1 MPGIVALVS
10 AISTDVS
17 AGLLAAGYPALTD
30 GAILLG
36 MQHIVEQS
44 APPRIIFIPKS
55 STFGPPS
62 PASASNVSTNT
73 PYSTEGRRQ
82 IAQRSI
88 QTESV
93 TFEVR
98 CWGQSVPA
106 DPNNDYDVTQA
117 LYQQVMISTHLLAA
131 GNYKIGNGAWTDTSQ
146 LFRGGREFVF
156 SLTLATPVLGA
167 LLSRAPNT
175 VGAVPTTVLHKI
187 DGTTEQGCSG

>member
-36 MQHIVEQS
+36 QQHLMEQS
-44 APPRIIFIPKS
+44 SPPRIIFIPKS

-88 QTESV
+88 QTDSV

-106 DPNNDYDVTQA
+106 DPNNDFDVTQA
-117 LYQQVMISTHLLAA
+117 LYQQVIMSTHLIAA
-131 GNYKIGNGAWTDTSQ
+131 GNYKVGNGTWNDTSQ
-146 LFRGGREFVF
+146 LYRSGREFVF
-156 SLTLATPVLGA
+156 SLTLATPVLGT
-167 LLSRAPNT
+167 LLTRAPNN
-175 VGAVPTTVLHKI
+175 VAAVPTTVLHKI